1 MFFKLYAL
9 LTFFSLVG
17 LIMWVKW
24 RELKTKDKVRKFEK
38 SLEDYGKKKKGKG

>member
-24 RELKTKDKVRKFEK
+24 RELKTKDKFRKFEK